1 MTHDWFASTS
11 SYNVSLK
18 DKVEGFTFKAFAPP
32 ASISGVRMEEH
43 RRIPVKPDGWAIG
56 HTNKHPVETIKY
68 FDFWFSEKGRN
79 LQNFGVEGKTWTM
92 VDGKPTFTEEVL
104 TNSRPVNS
112 QLYAEGAQIQRG
124 YFQDYEYERQWSNSV
139 ALEGIDLYDQGDY
152 LIDQFLGVAMNED
165 EQKVYDKHWASIRT
179 YMLERQQAWV
189 LGTGDIEADWDDY
202 IATINKMGFSDVV
215 EVMQSAYDR
224 QYGS

>member
-1 MTHDWFASTS
+1 
-11 SYNVSLK
+11 
-18 DKVEGFTFKAFAPP
+18 
-32 ASISGVRMEEH
+32 
-43 RRIPVKPDGWAIG
+43 
-56 HTNKHPVETIKY
+56 
-68 FDFWFSEKGRN
+68 
-79 LQNFGVEGKTWTM
+79 M

-202 IATINKMGFSDVV
+202 IATINKMGFGDVV